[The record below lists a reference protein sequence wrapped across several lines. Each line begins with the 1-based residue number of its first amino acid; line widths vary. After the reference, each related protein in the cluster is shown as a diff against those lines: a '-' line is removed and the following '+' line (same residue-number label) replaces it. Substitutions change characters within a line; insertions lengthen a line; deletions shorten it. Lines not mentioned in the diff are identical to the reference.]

1 MEWQQDAKEL
11 LDELLKP
18 IPVFARPMAKKGIEK
33 SILASAEG
41 KEAVTKDDVV
51 RGYIAASSGN
61 MREKA
66 IKMLK
71 VKGFDVSEYENTL

>member
-1 MEWQQDAKEL
+1 MEWQTEAKEL

-18 IPVFARPMAKKGIEK
+18 IPVFARPMAKKGIER
-33 SILASAEG
+33 SILAHAEG
-41 KEAVTKDDVV
+41 KDAVTIEDVV
-51 RGYIAASSGN
+51 NGYIEASSGN

-71 VKGFDVSEYENTL
+71 VKGFDVSKYE